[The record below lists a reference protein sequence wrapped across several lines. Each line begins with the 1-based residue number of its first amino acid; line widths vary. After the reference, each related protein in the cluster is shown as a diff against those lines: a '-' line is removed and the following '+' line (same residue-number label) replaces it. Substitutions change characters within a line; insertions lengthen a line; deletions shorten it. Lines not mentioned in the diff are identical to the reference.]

1 MNTYSPGAAGG
12 RRGGSHIGGPPVGVV
27 VSVEIDVATVRRG
40 DQVMVGGQAFV
51 VSDMVNVAA
60 GGKRL
65 CFRGGESFTMCR
77 TTVLWAARRVNP
89 RRLPSR

>member
-1 MNTYSPGAAGG
+1 
-12 RRGGSHIGGPPVGVV
+12 
-27 VSVEIDVATVRRG
+27 
-40 DQVMVGGQAFV
+40 MVGGQACV

-65 CFRGGESFTMCR
+65 RFRSGESFTMCR

-89 RRLPSR
+89 RRLPRR